1 MEKIKTVWFDADRIY
16 MKTQEGKVYSRPLEA
31 YPDLKDASPEQ
42 RSDYVIGDDG
52 EDRFDNIG
60 AVESTAKSYFDDSNI
75 HVHLCEIFEC
85 HSGGYLEERRLQG
98 LDE

>member
-1 MEKIKTVWFDADRIY
+1 MIKTRGVKMEKIKTIWFDADRIY

-52 EDRFDNIG
+52 R
-60 AVESTAKSYFDDSNI
+60 T
-75 HVHLCEIFEC
+75 
-85 HSGGYLEERRLQG
+85 SGGKAWMLTCTSVVFMKSLNRKIMR
-98 LDE
+98 